1 MPLPLTYINNGKMV
15 YDTASFLLDSPT
27 SNDILLSSVTGKRC
41 RVVNMFAGEDVCSEE
56 PFDPPVELYQT
67 TLMETDMTW

>member
-1 MPLPLTYINNGKMV
+1 
-15 YDTASFLLDSPT
+15 
-27 SNDILLSSVTGKRC
+27 
-41 RVVNMFAGEDVCSEE
+41 MFAGEDVCSEE